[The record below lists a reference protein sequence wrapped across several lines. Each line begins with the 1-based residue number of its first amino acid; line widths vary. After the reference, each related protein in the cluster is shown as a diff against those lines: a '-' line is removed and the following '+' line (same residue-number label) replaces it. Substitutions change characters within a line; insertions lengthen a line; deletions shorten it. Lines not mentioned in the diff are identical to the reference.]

1 MHDWMDQINKIDDMD
16 KFLTFLVD
24 LAMDAKDNPDEWA
37 NTNITDY
44 LGQMAGW
51 IDDWSDTHEDI
62 DWESMDYKSF
72 AKILYM
78 GKLYE

>member
-1 MHDWMDQINKIDDMD
+1 MDGTN
-16 KFLTFLVD
+16 
-24 LAMDAKDNPDEWA
+24 DNPDEWA

-44 LGQMAGW
+44 LGQIASW
-51 IDDWSDTHEDI
+51 IDDWSDTHKDI

-78 GKLYE
+78 GKIYE